1 MSKTKENCKYRIDR
15 RAGKQGS
22 RPSVRGQAE
31 VEKYVTG
38 RHYSGVASPGW
49 PKPKR
54 LRTHKI
60 KRNHNILI
68 GSINTTTMKDPMKL
82 AQCISECKFLKHSI
96 TFFQETHIFGQK
108 EIPFD
113 DKNDKELCG
122 WTFINSGLKSKA
134 SAGVGIA
141 LCPDVELID
150 IDNNILDGR
159 ILLVRIILHGI
170 KISAFSAYAP
180 TEKYAD
186 STKDKFFN
194 TLDQAIKKVKKEHPE
209 YKVLVGADMNAT
221 IGNDSFGPWSYL
233 GPNND
238 EYPTNDNGTRLLSF
252 SKDNNLFIM
261 NSIFPTRAIHRHTWY
276 SPTGEFSKRLDYFL
290 AEWHIKKLCTNCR
303 VYRKASVPFETNHR
317 LLTMSLS
324 LPSKRKQKQ
333 FFSQNLKKAKPPK
346 NISSLYNDP
355 EVLNN
360 FSKKLD
366 TLLNEEPPSNDVN
379 LIENFL
385 TESILQASESE
396 IPKIDPQ
403 VKKSPWANEE
413 FLSLISSR
421 RNCKDPSE
429 KKELGK
435 NIKKLRNKLKNDYFS
450 TLADNINV
458 VGEAR
463 KIEEEFRLCKSYH
476 MHKNTNQNLISSEKL
491 TEFFKDHLKDKTVE
505 LQPEVLNP
513 ELFPHILPPENIEIN
528 SDVPSESEVEDA
540 RKRFKNGKCQ
550 GTDKIYGEE
559 IKYNISNRFM
569 VYLMLLISTVWTSF
583 MLPSSW
589 LVSSIT
595 CLFKNKG
602 SRSDAGNYRG
612 LSIMST
618 CSKIIISIV
627 ISRIRDAYEL
637 IISNC
642 QFGFRSNRS
651 TTDAI
656 FILQNS
662 INISSKPLYVCF
674 IDLKA
679 AYDWINRDMLF
690 KVLEI
695 RIKSPILVSILK
707 LFYTGTTA
715 AIKGSKVFFKT
726 FTGCRQGGLESPVLF
741 NIYMDFVLRCA
752 EKEVLQKFP
761 NTGLEYSFRIPGHCS
776 TREQRSVHALN
787 GSQRL
792 RMILYAD
799 DIAILC
805 NDVDE
810 LADILNI
817 YDKTFKRFGLKISYG
832 KTETMA
838 FNVPEEIK
846 AKPSLFS
853 VGGGKIKNVRTFK
866 YLGHVITNNDD
877 DPSHYLSFRI
887 SSAFQKWNELKH
899 VLTDKRIFMSI
910 RMKFLE
916 ACVRSR
922 LLYSCQ
928 SWELS
933 AAEMRKL
940 ETIWY
945 GFLRKMVSNG
955 YKRKFVP
962 PEYLKAKKAAKKT
975 GEIVPEPEGLDWAY
989 VFNNDK
995 LCEITKST
1003 NISSFCR
1010 IQHLKYIAH
1019 VTRLENDSL
1028 QKQLLFTTN
1037 HKKYSRDPWIKT
1049 EKELK
1054 ISKLQ
1059 IQRTMQ
1065 NKEELM
1071 SLLHQI

>member
-1 MSKTKENCKYRIDR
+1 
-15 RAGKQGS
+15 
-22 RPSVRGQAE
+22 
-31 VEKYVTG
+31 
-38 RHYSGVASPGW
+38 
-49 PKPKR
+49 
-54 LRTHKI
+54 
-60 KRNHNILI
+60 
-68 GSINTTTMKDPMKL
+68 MKL
-82 AQCISECKFLKHSI
+82 AQCIAECKFLKHSL

-113 DKNDKELCG
+113 NENDKELCG

-141 LCPDVELID
+141 LSPDVKLID
-150 IDNNILDGR
+150 IDNSILDGR

-186 STKDKFFN
+186 STKDKFFS
-194 TLDQAIKKVKKEHPE
+194 TLNQAIKKVKREHPE
-209 YKVLVGADMNAT
+209 YKVLIGADMNAT
-221 IGNDSFGPWSYL
+221 IGDDSFGDWPHL

-238 EYPTNDNGTRLLSF
+238 EYPTNDNGTRLLSL
-252 SKDNNLFIM
+252 SKENDLFIM
-261 NSIFPTRAIHRHTWY
+261 NSLFPTKSIHRHTWY
-276 SPTGEFSKRLDYFL
+276 SPTGDFSKRLDYIL
-290 AEWHIKKLCTNCR
+290 AEWHIKKLSTNCR
-303 VYRKASVPFETNHR
+303 VFRKASIPFETNHR
-317 LLTMSLS
+317 LLTMSCS

-333 FFSQNLKKAKPPK
+333 FFSHNSKPVKPPK

-355 EVLNN
+355 EVCNN

-366 TLLNEEPPSNDVN
+366 HLLSEDPPCEDVEIIEN
-379 LIENFL
+379 LI
-385 TESILQASESE
+385 TESINQASESE
-396 IPKIDPQ
+396 IQKITPQ
-403 VKKSPWANEE
+403 AKKSPWANDE
-413 FLSLISSR
+413 FLSLISAR
-421 RNCKDPSE
+421 RSCKDPS
-429 KKELGK
+429 KRKELGK
-435 NIKKLRNKLKNDYFS
+435 NIRKMRNKLKNDYFS
-450 TLADNINV
+450 DLADDINI

-463 KIEEEFRLCKSYH
+463 KIEEEFRLCKTYT
-476 MHKNTNQNLISSEKL
+476 MHKNKNQNLISSDKL
-491 TEFFKDHLKDKTVE
+491 TEFFKDHLKEKPVD
-505 LQPEVLNP
+505 LQPEVMNP
-513 ELFPHILPPENIEIN
+513 ELFPHVLPPKGIEIN
-528 SDVPSESEVEDA
+528 TDIPSESEVEDA

-550 GTDKIYGEE
+550 GTDNIYGEE
-559 IKYNISNRFM
+559 IKYNLSNRFM
-569 VYLMLLISTVWTSF
+569 IYLMLLISTVWTSF
-583 MLPSSW
+583 KLPSSW

-627 ISRIRDAYEL
+627 ISRIRDTYEL
-637 IISNC
+637 ILSSC
-642 QFGFRSNRS
+642 QFGFRANRS

-695 RIKSPILVSILK
+695 RIKSPILVNILK
-707 LFYTGTTA
+707 VFYTGTSA
-715 AIKGSKVFFKT
+715 AIKGSKIFFET

-752 EKEVLQKFP
+752 ENEVLQRFP
-761 NTGLEYSFRIPGHCS
+761 NTGLEYSYRIPGHCS
-776 TREQRSVHALN
+776 TREQRSLHGLN
-787 GSQRL
+787 GTQRL
-792 RMILYAD
+792 KMILYAD

-810 LADILNI
+810 LAEILNI
-817 YDKTFKRFGLKISYG
+817 YDRTFKRFGLKIAYG

-846 AKPSLFS
+846 AKPTLFS
-853 VGGGKIKNVRTFK
+853 VGDEKIKNVCVFK

-877 DPSHYLSFRI
+877 DPSHYLSCRI

-910 RMKFLE
+910 RVKFLE
-916 ACVRSR
+916 ACIRSR

-933 AAEMRKL
+933 ASEIKKL
-940 ETIWY
+940 ETIWHS
-945 GFLRKMVSNG
+945 FLRKMISNG
-955 YKRKFVP
+955 FKRKNVP
-962 PEYLKAKKAAKKT
+962 PDYLKAKKAAKKT

-989 VFNNDK
+989 IFDNNK
-995 LCEITKST
+995 LCEITKTT
-1003 NISSFCR
+1003 NITSFCR

-1019 VTRLENDSL
+1019 VTRLDNDSL
-1028 QKQLLFTTN
+1028 QKQLLFSIDR
-1037 HKKYSRDPWIKT
+1037 KKFSRDPWIKT
-1049 EKELK
+1049 EKELN

-1059 IQRTMQ
+1059 IQKTMQ
-1065 NKEELM
+1065 DKNEFM
-1071 SLLHQI
+1071 SLLHHIYK